1 MPVRE
6 IPEQVRIIMLYVAKY
21 TSAPH
26 GKDHRHSMMY
36 NWVNVIMWKTVN
48 EVEIEQNGFK

>member
-48 EVEIEQNGFK
+48 EIAVEKNGFK